1 MNFLKKWL
9 VLCWNIRGLNAKSKQ
24 LALMNAIKNSGC
36 AVICLQ
42 ETKKDVFDLQFIKS
56 CCPPDFDEFVYVSS
70 TGASG
75 GLIIIWKGS
84 IFSGLVMHCEPFAL
98 SVHFTSTQSSQSWTL
113 VNVYGPCTGE
123 HREAFIQ
130 WLYDLNIPT
139 DEDWLIAGDFN
150 FIRSPSNRNKPG
162 GNVNDMLIFNDI
174 IRSQNLTELAIK
186 GRKYTWSNMQQ
197 DPLLEQLDWFFT
209 SPHWTISYPATTVM
223 TQCKPTSDHTPC
235 IISIETTIPGSK
247 LFRFE
252 SFWAA
257 HPGFQQIVAD
267 SWSKPTHKKN
277 SAANLNAKFKRLRHD
292 LNHWSKSISKLSICI
307 ENTSQAIAEI
317 DKLEETRT
325 LSLPEVN
332 F

>member
-1 MNFLKKWL
+1 
-9 VLCWNIRGLNAKSKQ
+9 
-24 LALMNAIKNSGC
+24 
-36 AVICLQ
+36 
-42 ETKKDVFDLQFIKS
+42 
-56 CCPPDFDEFVYVSS
+56 
-70 TGASG
+70 
-75 GLIIIWKGS
+75 
-84 IFSGLVMHCEPFAL
+84 
-98 SVHFTSTQSSQSWTL
+98 
-113 VNVYGPCTGE
+113 
-123 HREAFIQ
+123 
-130 WLYDLNIPT
+130 
-139 DEDWLIAGDFN
+139 
-150 FIRSPSNRNKPG
+150 
-162 GNVNDMLIFNDI
+162 
-174 IRSQNLTELAIK
+174 
-186 GRKYTWSNMQQ
+186 MQQ

-209 SPHWTISYPATTVM
+209 SPHWTIAYPATTVM

-292 LNHWSKSISKLSICI
+292 LKHWSKSISKLSICI

-317 DKLEETRT
+317 DKLEEIRT

-332 F
+332 FRKIIKVHLSRLLAYQNEYWKKRCTIRWSKFGDENTKFFQSIATERHRRNDIASILLLDGNLATEHKDKEEIIFQTYKARLGSSAAP